1 MMWFTLVISA
11 IATWQIVE
19 IWHHS
24 SLFANFRARLELFDN
39 YLSNLLLCPWCL
51 SVWVGFGFT
60 ALAVTSDL
68 TQSNLPLIPAFA
80 FSVSRLANLAN
91 DYFSKYCRTPRS
103 AWHDRPNESNTNFP
117 F

>member
-1 MMWFTLVISA
+1 MTWFTLIVSA
-11 IATWQIVE
+11 VATWQVVE
-19 IWHHS
+19 IWRHS
-24 SLFANFRARLELFDN
+24 SLFADCRARLELFNN

-68 TQSNLPLIPAFA
+68 TQSTLPLIPAFA

-91 DYFSKYCRTPRS
+91 DYFHRYTRTPRS
-103 AWHDRPNESNTNFP
+103 VWNAGTNETDEYP